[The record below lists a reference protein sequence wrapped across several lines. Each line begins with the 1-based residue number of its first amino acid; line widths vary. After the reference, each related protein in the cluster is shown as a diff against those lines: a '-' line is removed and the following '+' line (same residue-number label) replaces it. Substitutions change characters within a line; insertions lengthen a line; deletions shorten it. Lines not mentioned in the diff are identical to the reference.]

1 MSASLQLKGVVGGYG
16 AVRILHGVDLTA
28 EAGGVTALIG
38 SNGAGKST
46 TLRTVAGLLPVAEG
60 SISFDG
66 NPIETLPTDQRV
78 DLGVVMVPEG
88 RLIFAEMSVE
98 ENLRL
103 GAFTSRARDNTAD
116 NLAKINDL
124 FPRLH
129 NRRNQAGGT
138 LSGGEQQMLA
148 LGRGLMAEPRVLLL
162 DEPSLGLAPVM
173 AQHIFEIIEELR
185 RTGLTILLAEQDVHR
200 TLEVS
205 DHAYVLESG
214 EIALNGPSAQMI
226 NDPGIQE
233 AYLGL

>member
-1 MSASLQLKGVVGGYG
+1 MSASLQLTGVVGGYG

-60 SISFDG
+60 SITFDG
-66 NPIETLPTDQRV
+66 DPIETLPTDQRV

>member
-1 MSASLQLKGVVGGYG
+1 MSASLQLTGVVGGYG

-60 SISFDG
+60 SITFDG
-66 NPIETLPTDQRV
+66 DPIETLPTDQRV

-103 GAFTSRARDNTAD
+103 GAFTSRARDNTVD

-173 AQHIFEIIEELR
+173 AQQIFEIIEELR
-185 RTGLTILLAEQDVHR
+185 RTGLTIILAEQDVHR

>member
-66 NPIETLPTDQRV
+66 DPIETLPTDQRV

-103 GAFTSRARDNTAD
+103 GAFTSRARDNTVD

-173 AQHIFEIIEELR
+173 AQQIFEIIEELR

>member
-60 SISFDG
+60 SITFDG
-66 NPIETLPTDQRV
+66 DSIETLPTDQRV

>member
-1 MSASLQLKGVVGGYG
+1 
-16 AVRILHGVDLTA
+16 
-28 EAGGVTALIG
+28 
-38 SNGAGKST
+38 
-46 TLRTVAGLLPVAEG
+46 
-60 SISFDG
+60 
-66 NPIETLPTDQRV
+66 V

>member
-66 NPIETLPTDQRV
+66 DPIETLPTDQRV

>member
-1 MSASLQLKGVVGGYG
+1 MSASLQLTGVVGGYG

-66 NPIETLPTDQRV
+66 DPIETLPTDQRV

-173 AQHIFEIIEELR
+173 AQQIFEIIEELR

>member
-1 MSASLQLKGVVGGYG
+1 MSASLQLTGVVGGYG

-66 NPIETLPTDQRV
+66 DPIETLPTDQRV

>member
-1 MSASLQLKGVVGGYG
+1 MSASLQLTGVVGGYG

-66 NPIETLPTDQRV
+66 DPIETLPTDQRV

-173 AQHIFEIIEELR
+173 AQHIFEIIEEFR

>member
-60 SISFDG
+60 SITFDG
-66 NPIETLPTDQRV
+66 DPIETLPTDQRV

-103 GAFTSRARDNTAD
+103 GAFTSRARDNTVD

-205 DHAYVLESG
+205 DHAYVLERG

-226 NDPGIQE
+226 NDPGVQE

>member
-60 SISFDG
+60 SITFDG
-66 NPIETLPTDQRV
+66 DPIETLPTDQRV

>member
-60 SISFDG
+60 SITFDG
-66 NPIETLPTDQRV
+66 DPIETLPTDQRV

-103 GAFTSRARDNTAD
+103 GAFTSRARDNTVD

>member
-66 NPIETLPTDQRV
+66 DPIETLPTDQRV

-103 GAFTSRARDNTAD
+103 GAFTSRARDNTVD

-173 AQHIFEIIEELR
+173 AQQIFEIIEELR
-185 RTGLTILLAEQDVHR
+185 RTGLTIILAEQDVHR

>member
-66 NPIETLPTDQRV
+66 DPIETLPTDQRV

-103 GAFTSRARDNTAD
+103 GAFTSRARDNTVD

-205 DHAYVLESG
+205 DHAYVLERG

-226 NDPGIQE
+226 NDPGVQE

>member
-1 MSASLQLKGVVGGYG
+1 MSASLQLTGVVGGYG

-60 SISFDG
+60 SITFDG
-66 NPIETLPTDQRV
+66 DPIETLPTDQRV

-103 GAFTSRARDNTAD
+103 GAFTSRARDNTVD

-173 AQHIFEIIEELR
+173 AQQIFEIIEELR